1 MNARRTRKRTAVA
14 DDIRLSC
21 GFLAHPKT
29 RRLRRRHGADAV
41 LALIGLF
48 AWAAQNRYDG
58 NLAGL
63 TDEDIEDVADWDGA
77 PGALVAALVDLRWLD
92 GPGGL
97 RVIHEWAEHNPY
109 AATKGKRIAR
119 ARAAASARWE
129 GQAKLPL
136 ADPEDPA
143 PPDPEGGGCSEH
155 ATSIEK
161 DATSIESDASSNAQS
176 DWKQCPPHHTTP
188 HHTPEGSARV
198 REAAPEAKSRA
209 SEVGAALVLAGCPD
223 AAAHPALP
231 GALAAGVDCQ
241 ALMAVAREK
250 PGKGLL
256 YLLATLRGR
265 AADALSVSGFASQS
279 VHSSAGVGASPVR
292 QSEDPETAR
301 RNAEAHWRNLG
312 FDFDSNGLLV
322 GGPGKIEQGASQ

>member
-1 MNARRTRKRTAVA
+1 MA

-92 GPGGL
+92 GSPGH

-119 ARAAASARWE
+119 AKRCRTVPRLRTM
-129 GQAKLPL
+129 LP
-136 ADPEDPA
+136 PWR
-143 PPDPEGGGCSEH
+143 PD
-155 ATSIEK
+155 
-161 DATSIESDASSNAQS
+161 D
-176 DWKQCPPHHTTP
+176 
-188 HHTPEGSARV
+188 
-198 REAAPEAKSRA
+198 
-209 SEVGAALVLAGCPD
+209 L
-223 AAAHPALP
+223 
-231 GALAAGVDCQ
+231 ALAF
-241 ALMAVAREK
+241 R
-250 PGKGLL
+250 
-256 YLLATLRGR
+256 
-265 AADALSVSGFASQS
+265 
-279 VHSSAGVGASPVR
+279 H
-292 QSEDPETAR
+292 
-301 RNAEAHWRNLG
+301 
-312 FDFDSNGLLV
+312 
-322 GGPGKIEQGASQ
+322 EQ